1 MRILVIEDQPD
12 LSEAIASFLKERGHF
27 VDVAKSRQEARLCIA
42 AAEYTA
48 ILLDLML
55 PDGDGLAVLRELRAR
70 RRRDVVIIMTAK
82 DRISD
87 RINGLDA
94 GADDYLVKPFDLHE
108 MLARLHAVF
117 RRYSGTEQLTWQMGE
132 LSLDLAK
139 RQAVLQGCEVTLTAK
154 EWAVMERLLQTPSTI
169 VTRTQIQD
177 ALYAFESEVE
187 SNTVEVFV
195 SQIRRKLRPGVIDT
209 VRGLGYRLGKN
220 ESR

>member
-55 PDGDGLAVLRELRAR
+55 PNGDGVAVLRELRAK
-70 RRRDVVIIMTAK
+70 RRRDVVIIMTAR

-117 RRYSGTEQLTWQMGE
+117 RRYSGTEQQTWQMGE
-132 LSLDLAK
+132 LSLDLVR
-139 RQAVLQGCEVTLTAK
+139 RQAVQQGCEVTLTAK